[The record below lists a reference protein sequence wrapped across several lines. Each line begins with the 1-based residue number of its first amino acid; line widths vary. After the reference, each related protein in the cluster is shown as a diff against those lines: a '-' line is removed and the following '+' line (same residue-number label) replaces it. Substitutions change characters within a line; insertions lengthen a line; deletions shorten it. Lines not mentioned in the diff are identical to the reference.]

1 MPKREESTMR
11 IERVHAREILDSR
24 GNPTIEVELTLDD
37 GTIGRAAVPSGA
49 STGRFEA
56 LELRDGDPKRYHGKG
71 VLKAVA
77 NVNKHIAP
85 ALRGFDASKQAEL
98 DARLIALDGTENK
111 RALGANAILGVSLAA
126 AHAVANARKIPL
138 YQHIAEL
145 SGARPSLPMPLL
157 NILNGG
163 AHADNDLDIQE
174 FMIVPLGAPS
184 FADAMR
190 MASEVFHTLKDLL
203 GKRGLSTS
211 VGDEGGFAP
220 HLKGHEMALDLLVE
234 AIESS
239 GYATGPRGLAL
250 ALDPA
255 ASEFSDEK
263 TQRYRFEGRELT
275 SDEMIRLYA
284 EWIEQY
290 PIISIED
297 GLAENDWTGWQ
308 ELTAQLGKRVQLV
321 GDDLFVTNPERFQQ
335 GLVKKTANAILI
347 KLNQIGTLSETLQTI
362 QMAKEAGYRTVISN
376 RSGETEDTT
385 IADLAI
391 GTDARQLKAG
401 SVSRGERIVKFNQ
414 LMRLEERF
422 NLILG
427 ELSWVPS
434 R

>member
-1 MPKREESTMR
+1 MR